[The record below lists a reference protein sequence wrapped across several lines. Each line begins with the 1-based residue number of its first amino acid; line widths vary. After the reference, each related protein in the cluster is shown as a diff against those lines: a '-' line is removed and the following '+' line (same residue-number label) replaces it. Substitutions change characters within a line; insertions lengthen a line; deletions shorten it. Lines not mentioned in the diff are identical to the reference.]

1 MVDYTKKKKKKDYPE
16 RQFTATSALN
26 DYFSRLEEDEN
37 DKKAMNIVH
46 NLYMLQNPNY
56 SGSSEAA
63 YNQKLISGG
72 SSSSNATGMR
82 TRYNMM
88 QDADKERVAREFT
101 VLFQNWLRENPKA
114 TLEQFNKKANE
125 WGPWYSVELR
135 KQHAAEV
142 QRSAKEDSRIL
153 KEARDIETFEAG
165 KLKESES
172 DAVAAAANTI
182 SNKYAGRFRNQGA
195 DIQQRLIADMQR
207 EIDESEFP
215 SELKGALFTETLKIL
230 KAGYG
235 EYGAVK
241 KTILEAED
249 KALERQ
255 RAERK
260 WKAGGKHPDEW
271 WKDTVAAKVFR
282 ELMEETKDITT
293 DFEKAQKILEL
304 KREKLV
310 EMSYSGID
318 EDELDSLLAS
328 AGFPAQ
334 PFTSTQYNQLMER
347 KQLIAGGRFEDAYQ
361 MYNREFSQ
369 DPAFMQWQEN
379 AREAGIYKIMS
390 SLVPDWS
397 ENSRALTAEWAEF
410 REAELLDDAGVQIE
424 KAERDRKSMAKLEE
438 LAARYKVSPRFIY
451 WALTKG
457 RKDVWGIGATVLVD
471 I

>member
-1 MVDYTKKKKKKDYPE
+1 MAEYPEKKKYPE
-16 RQFTATSALN
+16 RQFTSENAMQN
-26 DYFSRLEEDEN
+26 YFSTLQDEEN
-37 DKKAMNIVH
+37 DKRAMNIVH
-46 NLYMLQNPNY
+46 NLYLLSPGY
-56 SGSSEAA
+56 AGSSEAS
-63 YNQKLISGG
+63 YNANQISKG
-72 SSSSNATGMR
+72 STSTTGLR

-88 QDADKERVAREFT
+88 QDADKERVAKEFT

-153 KEARDIETFEAG
+153 KEARDIETFEAS

-397 ENSRALTAEWAEF
+397 ENSRALTAEWEEF

>member
-1 MVDYTKKKKKKDYPE
+1 MVDYTKKKKKDYPE

-72 SSSSNATGMR
+72 SSSGNATGMS

-88 QDADKERVAREFT
+88 QDADKERVSREFT

-165 KLKESES
+165 QLKESES
-172 DAVAAAANTI
+172 DAVATAANAI

-195 DIQQRLIADMQR
+195 DIQQRLIADIQD
-207 EIDESEFP
+207 EINDSEFP
-215 SELKGALFTETLKIL
+215 SELKSALFAETLKIL
-230 KAGYG
+230 KAAYG

-249 KALERQ
+249 KALERK

-347 KQLIAGGRFEDAYQ
+347 KQLISGGRFEDAYQ

-397 ENSRALTAEWAEF
+397 ENSRELRAEWETF
-410 REAELLDDAGVQIE
+410 KEAELLDEDGEQIE

-451 WALTKG
+451 WALTKS
-457 RKDVWGIGATVLVD
+457 RQEVWGIGATVLVD

>member
-1 MVDYTKKKKKKDYPE
+1 MVDYTKKKKKDYPE

-153 KEARDIETFEAG
+153 KEARDIETFEAS

-172 DAVAAAANTI
+172 DAVATAANAI
-182 SNKYAGRFRNQGA
+182 SNKYAGRFQNQGA

-207 EIDESEFP
+207 EIDDSEFP

-369 DPAFMQWQEN
+369 DPAFMEWQEN

-397 ENSRALTAEWAEF
+397 ENSRALTAEWEEF

-424 KAERDRKSMAKLEE
+424 KAERDRKTLVKLDE

>member
-1 MVDYTKKKKKKDYPE
+1 MAEYPRKKKYPE
-16 RQFTATSALN
+16 RQFTSENAMQN
-26 DYFSRLEEDEN
+26 YFSTLQDEEN
-37 DKKAMNIVH
+37 DKRAMNIVH
-46 NLYMLQNPNY
+46 NLYLLSPGY
-56 SGSSEAA
+56 AGSSEAS
-63 YNQKLISGG
+63 YNANQISKG
-72 SSSSNATGMR
+72 STSTAGLR

-114 TLEQFNKKANE
+114 TLEQFNKQANE

-172 DAVAAAANTI
+172 DAVATAANAI
-182 SNKYAGRFRNQGA
+182 SNKYAGRFQNQGA

-207 EIDESEFP
+207 EIDDSEFP

-249 KALERQ
+249 KALQ
-255 RAERK
+255 KSRAERK
-260 WKAGGKHPDEW
+260 WKLGDRHPDQW
-271 WKDTVAAKVFR
+271 WADTNAAIVFR
-282 ELMEETKDITT
+282 QLMEKTKDIGT
-293 DFEKAQKILEL
+293 DFERAQKIQEL
-304 KREKLV
+304 KREALISGTV
-310 EMSYSGID
+310 SGIN
-318 EDELDSLLAS
+318 EDELDSLLES

>member
-1 MVDYTKKKKKKDYPE
+1 MVDYTKKKKKDYPE

-153 KEARDIETFEAG
+153 KEARDIETFEAS

-172 DAVAAAANTI
+172 DAVATAANAI

-195 DIQQRLIADMQR
+195 DIQQRLIADIQD
-207 EIDESEFP
+207 EINDSEFP
-215 SELKGALFTETLKIL
+215 SELKSALFAETLKIL
-230 KAGYG
+230 KAAYG

-328 AGFPAQ
+328 AGFPAT
-334 PFTSTQYNQLMER
+334 PFTSNQYNQLMER

-369 DPAFMQWQEN
+369 DPAFMEWQEN

-397 ENSRALTAEWAEF
+397 ENSRALTAEWEEF

-424 KAERDRKSMAKLEE
+424 KAERDRKTLVKLDE
-438 LAARYKVSPRFIY
+438 LASKYKVSPRFIY